1 MFFQKSNV
9 FINRCPAQIANS
21 CQFGNLQLPVFESG
35 IVAEEDCGDA
45 VLGCLRTA
53 YLLALGLG
61 VRHTRPHTLPY
72 HRQLQLTEYT
82 PAICKKASLIGSAL
96 PSRQSSVILP
106 IITRRRRFSRTWSMI
121 SHSCWV
127 LRASRGTSNVRMVS
141 PACACANIASC
152 WLLILLSP
160 CSYSRKRVSAPAVF
174 SSRTCLLI
182 VLVCQHSHVRTQI
195 IDCLNLFSGFW

>member
-1 MFFQKSNV
+1 M
-9 FINRCPAQIANS
+9 
-21 CQFGNLQLPVFESG
+21 
-35 IVAEEDCGDA
+35 
-45 VLGCLRTA
+45 
-53 YLLALGLG
+53 
-61 VRHTRPHTLPY
+61 
-72 HRQLQLTEYT
+72 
-82 PAICKKASLIGSAL
+82 GSAL

-106 IITRRRRFSRTWSMI
+106 IITNRRRFSRTCSMI

-160 CSYSRKRVSAPAVF
+160 CSYSRKMVSAPAVF

-182 VLVCQHSHVRTQI
+182 SCLVSLVEQRAYPYVISKVGTHHSPELSAPLKPKRVHRPKRNPHTVRAK
-195 IDCLNLFSGFW
+195 FAVS